1 MTTTEARNTVPQAG
15 TERSS
20 VAVAYP
26 PARHRRGGPASRGP
40 WTPERTGAGPA
51 RDNPVIA
58 DLLTRAAKGDKRAWD
73 ALVERFVPLIWSI
86 CRRYRLGDA
95 DAEDASQNVWLHLA
109 DQLDKIREP
118 AARPGWLATT
128 TRRECLRV
136 LRTARGPL
144 AARDMLDAEVIA
156 DDQAGTAEQ
165 ELLTAERHAALRE
178 AFTALPPSGQQLV
191 ALLLEDPPV
200 PYAQISAR
208 LGIPVGSIGPTRRRC
223 LDKLRRHLDL
233 AALLNTGPTAA
244 DEIHDRPTAQ

>member
-1 MTTTEARNTVPQAG
+1 V
-15 TERSS
+15 
-20 VAVAYP
+20 
-26 PARHRRGGPASRGP
+26 
-40 WTPERTGAGPA
+40 

-95 DAEDASQNVWLHLA
+95 DAEDVSQNVWLYLA
-109 DQLDKIREP
+109 GQLDKIRDS
-118 AARPGWLATT
+118 AALPGWLATT

-144 AARDMLDAEVIA
+144 AARYMLDAEVIA
-156 DDQAGTAEQ
+156 DDRAGTAEQ
-165 ELLTAERHAALRE
+165 ELLRAERHAALRE
-178 AFTALPPSGQQLV
+178 AFAALPPSGQRLI

-223 LDKLRRHLDL
+223 LDKLRRRPDI
-233 AALLNTGPTAA
+233 AALINTGTTAA
-244 DEIHDRPTAQ
+244 DEIQGRPTAW